1 MYDFSDS
8 CYRNSVSNITNPHNG
23 YNPYAYFPLLSS
35 QLPSNAYN
43 ANMLEQHWGQVQK
56 QQQWHPFQPTT
67 SAHDPFQQQ
76 DINRSP
82 GTTLSD
88 KGLNLTNST
97 SPLPVTLNLATKSQ
111 SSETYINPSSSAVP
125 ESPCSTDLPS
135 NEQIAS
141 CKSAPYDY

>member
-1 MYDFSDS
+1 MAS
-8 CYRNSVSNITNPHNG
+8 PHNG
-23 YNPYAYFPLLSS
+23 YMCNPYDYLKLPAS
-35 QLPSNAYN
+35 QGPSNQN
-43 ANMLEQHWGQVQK
+43 NTANMLEQHCGQVQK
-56 QQQWHPFQPTT
+56 QQQWHPFQPTI
-67 SAHDPFQQQ
+67 SGHDPFQQQ

-97 SPLPVTLNLATKSQ
+97 SPSPVTLNLATKSQ
-111 SSETYINPSSSAVP
+111 SSEAYISPSSSAVP